1 MSMHITNITNTDFLR
16 LLLQTDLKYRDSY
29 WVLQTREHLAKMS
42 EITGRRLSREE
53 SIVNETEERLKSET
67 TQTIIIRIRMI
78 SKKETQEKVRNS
90 VYWGTDTKLLVEKKS
105 QELQLSQNK
114 ITELCLQRYLP
125 SMQWS

>member
-1 MSMHITNITNTDFLR
+1 MSVHITNTDFLK

>member
-1 MSMHITNITNTDFLR
+1 MSVHITNTDFLK

-90 VYWGTDTKLLVEKKS
+90 VYWGTDTKLLVEQKS

-114 ITELCLQRYLP
+114 ITELCLQKYLP